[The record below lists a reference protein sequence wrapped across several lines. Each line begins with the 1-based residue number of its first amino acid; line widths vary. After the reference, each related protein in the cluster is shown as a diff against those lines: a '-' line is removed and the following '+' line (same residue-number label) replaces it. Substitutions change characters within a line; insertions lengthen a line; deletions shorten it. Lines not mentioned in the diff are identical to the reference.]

1 LDRSKI
7 AMTSFSTVTPV
18 GEEGSLAVPRP
29 LLLGPALV
37 VGTGLIA
44 YFGFGGFGAMAA
56 GRVPADRD
64 AVLMIGGYT
73 VWGVGLLGAAA
84 AYAAQ
89 RSRPR
94 GR

>member
-1 LDRSKI
+1 MLL
-7 AMTSFSTVTPV
+7 AGTALPV
-18 GEEGSLAVPRP
+18 ALVAPWGRRVPRW
-29 LLLGPALV
+29 LVLGPALF
-37 VGTGLIA
+37 VGAGLLA
-44 YFGFGGFGAMAA
+44 YFGVGGFGAMAA

-64 AVLMIGGYT
+64 AQLMIGGYT

-94 GR
+94 ER

>member
-1 LDRSKI
+1 
-7 AMTSFSTVTPV
+7 
-18 GEEGSLAVPRP
+18 VPRP